1 MVSIRSPHFSKN
13 LVKRSEIDK
22 SFPAPDSNI
31 IKDFQNEDVYLW
43 NSILSKFLGV
53 VANCIANLEHADA
66 SVDKILINFLFI
78 DWKWRHFIVD
88 EKYITADDGAYL
100 LGFISQRIYP
110 YSVHRVFLI
119 SLFFNPLFK
128 PVALSSKL
136 FSFSSFEQ
144 VRKEVFQLL
153 TDCQWHQELYIQE
166 EIAGLNKELK
176 RYYEEIVTQDVPD
189 DHWSKFPLLK
199 RLIIKINSIKAHT
212 ALAEGTFSQIN

>member
-1 MVSIRSPHFSKN
+1 MNFRQFSKFDGILRSRSHMVSIRSPHFSKN

-128 PVALSSKL
+128 PIETFFFFILWASSQR
-136 FSFSSFEQ
+136 SFSVINRLPMASR
-144 VRKEVFQLL
+144 VIHSRG
-153 TDCQWHQELYIQE
+153 DC
-166 EIAGLNKELK
+166 
-176 RYYEEIVTQDVPD
+176 
-189 DHWSKFPLLK
+189 WS
-199 RLIIKINSIKAHT
+199 
-212 ALAEGTFSQIN
+212 E